1 MLAQLKDAD
10 RGSLVASRR
19 KKYLDMGSKGL
30 AA

>member
-1 MLAQLKDAD
+1 LKDAD